1 MKTLSYSGRNLLL
14 PLAGDTLI
22 AFQET
27 GLTGMVFEDTE
38 SVRSL
43 IQFEDELQI
52 TDLYGSR
59 TLHGTKP
66 GDGFWHAE
74 LERLNYLIGFRLA
87 SAVARNDGCLTLEFE
102 TGVRLEVQSTTGYEA
117 WHFQCPLPQTS
128 TKQHPISVYGDHGKR
143 IISS

>member
-128 TKQHPISVYGDHGKR
+128 TKQHPISVYGDHGKL

>member
-1 MKTLSYSGRNLLL
+1 MKTLNYSGHDLIL
-14 PLAGDTLI
+14 PIADDTLI
-22 AFQET
+22 AFQEA

-52 TDLYGSR
+52 TDIDGSH
-59 TLHGTKP
+59 TLRGTK
-66 GDGFWHAE
+66 GGAGFWRSD
-74 LERLNYLIGFRLA
+74 LERLDYLLGYRLT
-87 SAVARNDGCLTLEFE
+87 SAIARHDGCLALEFE
-102 TGVRLEVQSTTGYEA
+102 TGVHLEVQSTTGYEA

-128 TKQHPISVYGDHGKR
+128 TKQHPISVYGDHGKL

>member
-1 MKTLSYSGRNLLL
+1 MKTLSYSGRDLLL

-27 GLTGMVFEDTE
+27 GLTGLVFADEE
-38 SVRSL
+38 AVRSL
-43 IQFEDELQI
+43 IEFEDELQI
-52 TDLYGSR
+52 TDIDGSR
-59 TLHGTKP
+59 TLRGTKP
-66 GDGFWHAE
+66 GAGFWRSD
-74 LERLNYLIGFRLA
+74 LERLDYLLGYRLT

-117 WHFQCPLPQTS
+117 WHFQCPLSQTS
-128 TKQHPISVYGDHGKR
+128 TKQHPISVYGDHGKL

>member
-1 MKTLSYSGRNLLL
+1 MKTLSYSGRDLLL
-14 PLAGDTLI
+14 PLAGDMLV
-22 AFQET
+22 AFQKT
-27 GLTGMVFEDTE
+27 GLTGLVFEDNE

-59 TLHGTKP
+59 TLRGTKP
-66 GDGFWHAE
+66 GAGFWRAD
-74 LERLNYLIGFRLA
+74 LERLDYLLGYRLM
-87 SAVARNDGCLTLEFE
+87 SAVARHDGYFTLEFE
-102 TGVRLEVQSTTGYEA
+102 TGVHLEVQSTTGYEA

-128 TKQHPISVYGDHGKR
+128 TKQHPISVYGDHGKL

>member
-27 GLTGMVFEDTE
+27 GLTGLVFADEE
-38 SVRSL
+38 AVRSL
-43 IQFEDELQI
+43 IEFEDELQI
-52 TDLYGSR
+52 TDVDGSR
-59 TLHGTKP
+59 TLRGTKP
-66 GDGFWHAE
+66 GAGFWRAD
-74 LERLNYLIGFRLA
+74 LERLDYLLGYRLM
-87 SAVARNDGCLTLEFE
+87 SAIARHDGCLTLEFE
-102 TGVRLEVQSTTGYEA
+102 TGVHLEVQSTTGYEA

-128 TKQHPISVYGDHGKR
+128 TKLHPISVYGDHGKL

>member
-1 MKTLSYSGRNLLL
+1 MKTLSYSGRDLLL

-22 AFQET
+22 AFQEA

-43 IQFEDELQI
+43 IQFEDKLQI

-59 TLHGTKP
+59 TLRGTKP

-117 WHFQCPLPQTS
+117 WHFQCPLSQTS
-128 TKQHPISVYGDHGKR
+128 TKQHPISVYGDHGKL

>member
-27 GLTGMVFEDTE
+27 GLTGLVFADEE
-38 SVRSL
+38 AVRSL
-43 IQFEDELQI
+43 IEFEDELQI
-52 TDLYGSR
+52 TDVDGSR
-59 TLHGTKP
+59 TLRGTKP
-66 GDGFWHAE
+66 GAGFWRAD
-74 LERLNYLIGFRLA
+74 LERLDYLLGYRLM
-87 SAVARNDGCLTLEFE
+87 SAIARHDGCLTLEFE
-102 TGVRLEVQSTTGYEA
+102 TGARLEVQSTTGYEA

-128 TKQHPISVYGDHGKR
+128 TKQHPISVYGDHGKL